1 MTVTHSQLILANL
14 ISEKCTSNPHLDA
27 LTFVHITD
35 HETYSEEV
43 RTYQNLWDN
52 GQHIASALLE
62 EGMCAGQRF
71 GLLMQNHPE
80 FVEAMVGASIT
91 NTVYVPID
99 ARTKGAKLCFM
110 LDFSECR
117 GVIVADY
124 ALNNLVDV
132 ISELPKLEW
141 VWVLDSGQQKD
152 LPNAPDEINSLRK
165 LTDIYQGPVP
175 TIEVMAN
182 NPDDP
187 MQLLYTSGT
196 TGDPKA
202 IMAPHS
208 RFGGNAT
215 MGPLF
220 GFEAGDRPYTGLSL
234 THANAQMIT
243 MGMGL
248 YMELR
253 TVISRK
259 FTKKHFWDITRHYGC
274 TSFNLLGGM
283 TTALYSEAG
292 RPNDKD
298 NPIRFVLSAG
308 MPKSIWS
315 DFSKRFD
322 INIFE
327 FYGAAEGGITI
338 NPPSSGPIGSIGKPL
353 ASMEA
358 RILDEDE
365 HECAPNQPG
374 EICFRAAEGSP
385 IAVKYFKN
393 PKASVEKTAGGWLR
407 MGDIG
412 YVDQNGWYYFL
423 HRKGGGIRRNGEFIN
438 AAEIE
443 KVLSQH
449 DAIDDVFVYGVAAES
464 GAVGEKDIVAAIT
477 HNKNA
482 SIVNN
487 KKAIT
492 SISSELFKLCRDS
505 LEHNSV
511 PSFLQFVEEIPK
523 TASEKPQERFLLES
537 FNKNGTTIK
546 QEECKEYII

>member
-1 MTVTHSQLILANL
+1 MSFINNQLILANL
-14 ISEKCTSNPHLDA
+14 ISEKCTTNPHLDA
-27 LTFVHITD
+27 LTFVNITNE
-35 HETYSEEV
+35 ETFSEEV
-43 RTYQNLWDN
+43 RTYQELWDN
-52 GQHIASALLE
+52 AQHIACALLE
-62 EGMCAGQRF
+62 EGMSAGQRF

-80 FVEAMVGASIT
+80 FVDAMVGASIT

-99 ARTKGAKLCFM
+99 ARTKGEKLCYM
-110 LDFSECR
+110 IDFAECK
-117 GVIVADY
+117 GVVVADY
-124 ALNNLVDV
+124 ALDNLLEV

-141 VWVLDSGQQKD
+141 VWVLDSGQKHELAAASKQIK
-152 LPNAPDEINSLRK
+152 SLRK
-165 LTDIYQGPVP
+165 LSDIYQGTIP
-175 TIEVMAN
+175 TIEVMAT

-202 IMAPHS
+202 IIAPHS

-215 MGPLF
+215 MGSLF
-220 GFEAGDRPYTGLSL
+220 GFQAGDRPYTGLSL

-259 FTKKHFWDITRHYGC
+259 FTKKHFWDITRYYGC

-283 TTALYSEAG
+283 TTAIYSEAS
-292 RPNDKD
+292 RPNDRD

-308 MPKSIWS
+308 MPKNIWA

-322 INIFE
+322 IDIFE

-338 NPPSSGPIGSIGKPL
+338 NSPNSGPIGSIGKPL
-353 ASMEA
+353 PIMEA
-358 RILDEDE
+358 RILDENE
-365 HECAPNQPG
+365 HQCPPNQPG
-374 EICFRAAEGSP
+374 EICFRTIEGNP

-393 PKASVEKTAGGWLR
+393 AKASEEKTAGGWLR
-407 MGDIG
+407 MGDVG
-412 YVDQNGWYYFL
+412 YVDENGWYYFL
-423 HRKGGGIRRNGEFIN
+423 HRKGGGIRRNGEFID

-449 DAIDDVFVYGVAAES
+449 DAIDDVFVYGVDAES
-464 GAVGEKDIVAAIT
+464 GAIGEKDIIAAVVVNKGAAIVKNKTAIT
-477 HNKNA
+477 H
-482 SIVNN
+482 
-487 KKAIT
+487 
-492 SISSELFKLCRDS
+492 ISKDLFKLCRDK
-505 LEHNSV
+505 LESNSV
-511 PSFLQFVEEIPK
+511 PSFLQFVDEIPK

-537 FNKNGTTIK
+537 FKKNDEVIK
-546 QEECKEYII
+546 QQ